1 MDGIR
6 RYLLTVTAAALV
18 CAIVGALF
26 DKKGAP
32 AAVMKLLCGLFM
44 TFCVISPFMDFELM
58 DFSSF
63 TGSFSD
69 DAAAAVSDGKSMAS
83 NAQAD
88 IIKEQTRTYIL
99 DKAQTLDLDI
109 DVEVILDSSDIPAP
123 CAVILRG
130 AVSPYAKEVLGQYI
144 ENNLSIP
151 KENQT
156 WS

>member
-18 CAIVGALF
+18 CAIAGTLF
-26 DKKGAP
+26 DKKSAP
-32 AAVMKLLCGLFM
+32 AAVIKLLCGLFM
-44 TFCVISPFMDFELM
+44 TFCVISPCMDLELM
-58 DFSSF
+58 DFSAF

-69 DAAAAVSDGKSMAS
+69 EAAAAVSDGKSMAF
-83 NAQAD
+83 NARAD

-99 DKAQTLDLDI
+99 DKAQTLNLEI

-130 AVSPYAKEVLGQYI
+130 AASPYGKEVLGQYI
-144 ENNLSIP
+144 ESNLSIP
-151 KENQT
+151 KENIT